1 MIQQWNGNIQRELGL
16 GFLVEVGYIGSKGQH
31 LIDGEGN
38 MTHNQLPA
46 SYFALGN
53 QLLGANQVPNPF
65 FGIITN
71 PSSPLSQPRI
81 AYNQLL
87 RPFPQYQ
94 SVNAFR
100 KPQANSIYHA
110 FTTSV
115 SKRYSDGLNLQVSF
129 TAGKLIDD
137 ASQTVTFLGAAGQ
150 KQDFYNRG
158 AERSIS
164 TQDVSR
170 RLVISANYEL
180 PFGKGRPFLT
190 DAPRAVDWVLGGWQV
205 NGIAT
210 WQTAIPLQISN
221 GGNNTNVGSSGQ
233 RPNNNGTS
241 AKKTGP
247 IDERLGSYFDQ
258 SVFSQAGNFTFG
270 NTSRTSPDLR
280 GPSQNGFDASL
291 FKGFQVREGFR
302 AEFRL
307 EAFNALNHPI
317 WNVPGTTVTD
327 PGTFGIIQTKGN
339 QRREL
344 QLALKFTF

>member
-1 MIQQWNGNIQRELGL
+1 VPGFEELRGAMRFVTPENRRQTPTDKNNWGPRFGFAYQIAPKTDFRGANAVLYSPSVLQASGTSGSSGTQGFQSSTPLNSSFDGGVTPAAFLRNPFPNGFNFPLGATEGPISGQSTQLGLGIGDSFFNDYQNPMIQQWNGNIQRELGL

-115 SKRYSDGLNLQVSF
+115 SKRYSDGLNR
-129 TAGKLIDD
+129 
-137 ASQTVTFLGAAGQ
+137 ASC
-150 KQDFYNRG
+150 RG
-158 AERSIS
+158 RS
-164 TQDVSR
+164 VRRWESR
-170 RLVISANYEL
+170 
-180 PFGKGRPFLT
+180 
-190 DAPRAVDWVLGGWQV
+190 
-205 NGIAT
+205 
-210 WQTAIPLQISN
+210 
-221 GGNNTNVGSSGQ
+221 
-233 RPNNNGTS
+233 
-241 AKKTGP
+241 
-247 IDERLGSYFDQ
+247 
-258 SVFSQAGNFTFG
+258 
-270 NTSRTSPDLR
+270 SRTAHCR
-280 GPSQNGFDASL
+280 C
-291 FKGFQVREGFR
+291 R
-302 AEFRL
+302 ARRTRSSI
-307 EAFNALNHPI
+307 ARS
-317 WNVPGTTVTD
+317 TV
-327 PGTFGIIQTKGN
+327 
-339 QRREL
+339 
-344 QLALKFTF
+344 